1 MKYKAIIFDLD
12 GTLLDTL
19 TDLAEGTNYALRVN
33 GFPERT
39 IDEIRRFVGNG
50 ARKLVER
57 AVPDGQVEA
66 ALEQVRQDFNVYYKV
81 HCKDHTGPY
90 PGIMEMLQSLI
101 KAGYTLGV
109 VSNKPD
115 FAVQELIPDYFP
127 GIFASV
133 SGERQ
138 GVAKKPAP
146 DLIWEAM
153 KNLGAG
159 SSDAIY
165 VGDSEVDLE
174 AAANAGIPCI
184 SVAWGFKGRKF
195 LEEQQA
201 EMIIETPADIF
212 HYLQESQQKLS
223 TSQGRA
229 VATPLFP

>member
-1 MKYKAIIFDLD
+1 MKRYKAIIFDLD

-19 TDLAEGTNYALRVN
+19 ADLAEGTNYALRVN

-50 ARKLVER
+50 ARKLIER
-57 AVPDGQVEA
+57 AVPDGQIEA
-66 ALEQVRQDFNVYYKV
+66 ALEKVRQDFDIYYKV

-90 PGIMEMLQSLI
+90 PGIMEMLQELVQQ
-101 KAGYTLGV
+101 GYSLGV

-115 FAVQELIPDYFP
+115 FAVQDLIPEYFP
-127 GIFASV
+127 DIFSSI

-146 DLIWEAM
+146 DLILEAM
-153 KNLGAG
+153 KNLQAD
-159 SSDAIY
+159 SSNAVY
-165 VGDSEVDLE
+165 VGDSEVDME

-184 SVAWGFKGRKF
+184 SVVWGFKGKKF

-201 EMIIETPADIF
+201 EMIIEKPSEIQK
-212 HYLQESQQKLS
+212 YL
-223 TSQGRA
+223 
-229 VATPLFP
+229 

>member
-1 MKYKAIIFDLD
+1 MKRYKAIIFDLD

-19 TDLAEGTNYALRVN
+19 ADLAEGTNYALRVN

-50 ARKLVER
+50 ARKLIER
-57 AVPDGQVEA
+57 AVPDGQIEA
-66 ALEQVRQDFNVYYKV
+66 ALEKVRQDFDIYYKV

-90 PGIMEMLQSLI
+90 PGIMEMLQELVQQ
-101 KAGYTLGV
+101 GYSLGV

-115 FAVQELIPDYFP
+115 FAVQELIPEYFP

-153 KNLGAG
+153 KNLQAD
-159 SSDAIY
+159 SSNAVY

-174 AAANAGIPCI
+174 AAVNAGIPCI
-184 SVAWGFKGRKF
+184 SVAWGFKGKKF

-201 EMIIETPADIF
+201 EMIIEKPSEIQK
-212 HYLQESQQKLS
+212 YL
-223 TSQGRA
+223 
-229 VATPLFP
+229 

>member
-1 MKYKAIIFDLD
+1 MKRYKAIIFDLD

-39 IDEIRRFVGNG
+39 TDEIRRFVGNG
-50 ARKLVER
+50 ARKLIER
-57 AVPDGQVEA
+57 AVPEGQIEA
-66 ALEQVRQDFNVYYKV
+66 ALEQVRQDFDIYYKV

-90 PGIMEMLQSLI
+90 PGIMEMLQELVQQ
-101 KAGYTLGV
+101 GYSLGV

-115 FAVQELIPDYFP
+115 FAVQELIPEYFP

-146 DLIWEAM
+146 DLILEAM
-153 KNLGAG
+153 KNLQAD
-159 SSDAIY
+159 SSNTVY

-184 SVAWGFKGRKF
+184 SVAWGFKGKKF

-201 EMIIETPADIF
+201 EMIIEKPSEIQK
-212 HYLQESQQKLS
+212 YL
-223 TSQGRA
+223 
-229 VATPLFP
+229 

>member
-1 MKYKAIIFDLD
+1 MKRYKAIIFDLD

-19 TDLAEGTNYALRVN
+19 ADLAEGTNYALRVN

-50 ARKLVER
+50 ARKLIER
-57 AVPDGQVEA
+57 AVPDGQIEA
-66 ALEQVRQDFNVYYKV
+66 ALEKVRQDFDIYYKV

-90 PGIMEMLQSLI
+90 PGIMEMLQELVQQ
-101 KAGYTLGV
+101 GYALGV

-115 FAVQELIPDYFP
+115 FAVQELIPEYFP
-127 GIFASV
+127 DIFASV

-146 DLIWEAM
+146 DLIREAM
-153 KNLGAG
+153 KNLQAD
-159 SSDAIY
+159 SSNAVY

-184 SVAWGFKGRKF
+184 SVAWGFKGRRF
-195 LEEQQA
+195 LEEQHA
-201 EMIIETPADIF
+201 GTIIEVPAEVF
-212 HYLQESQQKLS
+212 AFLQK
-223 TSQGRA
+223 R
-229 VATPLFP
+229 V

>member
-50 ARKLVER
+50 ARKLIER

-66 ALEQVRQDFNVYYKV
+66 ALERVRQDFDVYYKV

-90 PGIMEMLQSLI
+90 PGIMEMLQELI
-101 KAGYTLGV
+101 RKGYMLGV

-115 FAVQELIPDYFP
+115 FAVQELIPEYFP
-127 GIFASV
+127 GVFASI

-153 KNLGAG
+153 KNLQAD
-159 SSDAIY
+159 SSEAIY

-184 SVAWGFKGRKF
+184 SVAWGFKGQKF
-195 LEEQQA
+195 LEEHQA
-201 EMIIETPADIF
+201 EVIIEEPLDILR
-212 HYLQESQQKLS
+212 YL
-223 TSQGRA
+223 
-229 VATPLFP
+229 

>member
-1 MKYKAIIFDLD
+1 MKRYKAIIFDLD

-19 TDLAEGTNYALRVN
+19 ADLAEGTNYALRVN

-50 ARKLVER
+50 ARKLIER
-57 AVPDGQVEA
+57 AVPDGQIEA
-66 ALEQVRQDFNVYYKV
+66 ALEKVRQDFDIDYKV

-90 PGIMEMLQSLI
+90 PGIMEMLQELVQQ
-101 KAGYTLGV
+101 GYSLGV

-115 FAVQELIPDYFP
+115 FAVQELIPEYFP
-127 GIFASV
+127 GIFTSV

-146 DLIWEAM
+146 DLIREAM
-153 KNLGAG
+153 KNLQAD
-159 SSDAIY
+159 SSNAVY

-174 AAANAGIPCI
+174 AAVNAGIPCI
-184 SVAWGFKGRKF
+184 SVAWGFKGKKF

-201 EMIIETPADIF
+201 EMIIEKPSEIQK
-212 HYLQESQQKLS
+212 YL
-223 TSQGRA
+223 
-229 VATPLFP
+229 

>member
-50 ARKLVER
+50 ARKLIER

-66 ALEQVRQDFNVYYKV
+66 ALERVRQDFDVYYKV

-90 PGIMEMLQSLI
+90 PGIMEMLQELVR
-101 KAGYTLGV
+101 KGYMLGV

-115 FAVQELIPDYFP
+115 FAVQELIPEYFP
-127 GIFASV
+127 GIFATI

-138 GVAKKPAP
+138 GVSKKPAP

-153 KNLGAG
+153 KNLQAD
-159 SSDAIY
+159 SSEAIY

-195 LEEQQA
+195 LEEHQA
-201 EMIIETPADIF
+201 GVIIEEPLDILK
-212 HYLQESQQKLS
+212 YL
-223 TSQGRA
+223 RNH
-229 VATPLFP
+229 

>member
-1 MKYKAIIFDLD
+1 MRFKAIIFDLD

-39 IDEIRRFVGNG
+39 IDEVRRFVGNG
-50 ARKLVER
+50 ARKLIER
-57 AVPDGQVEA
+57 AVPEGQVET
-66 ALEQVRQDFNVYYKV
+66 ALEKVRQDFDVYYKI

-90 PGIMEMLQSLI
+90 PGIMEMLRELVQQ
-101 KAGYTLGV
+101 GYALGV

-115 FAVQELIPDYFP
+115 FAVQELIPGYFP
-127 GIFASV
+127 GIFDSV
-133 SGERQ
+133 SGERK

-153 KNLGAG
+153 KNLQAD
-159 SSDAIY
+159 SPEAIY

-174 AAANAGIPCI
+174 AAANAGISCI

-195 LEEQQA
+195 LEEQGA
-201 EMIIETPADIF
+201 EVIIETPSEIF
-212 HYLQESQQKLS
+212 NY
-223 TSQGRA
+223 
-229 VATPLFP
+229 V

>member
-57 AVPDGQVEA
+57 AVPDGLVEA

-90 PGIMEMLQSLI
+90 PGIMEMLQSLV

-115 FAVQELIPDYFP
+115 FAVQELIPEYFP
-127 GIFASV
+127 GIFAS
-133 SGERQ
+133 
-138 GVAKKPAP
+138 
-146 DLIWEAM
+146 IWEAM
-153 KNLGAG
+153 KNLRAD

-174 AAANAGIPCI
+174 ASANAGIPCI

-201 EMIIETPADIF
+201 EMIIETPAEIF
-212 HYLQESQQKLS
+212 HYL
-223 TSQGRA
+223 
-229 VATPLFP
+229 

>member
-1 MKYKAIIFDLD
+1 MKRYKAIIFDLD

-39 IDEIRRFVGNG
+39 LDEIRRFVGNG
-50 ARKLVER
+50 ARKLIER
-57 AVPDGQVEA
+57 AVPDGQIEA
-66 ALEQVRQDFNVYYKV
+66 ALEKVRQDFNVYYKI

-90 PGIMEMLQSLI
+90 PGIMEMLQELVQQ
-101 KAGYTLGV
+101 GYSLGV

-115 FAVQELIPDYFP
+115 FAVQDLIPEYFP
-127 GIFASV
+127 DIFSSI

-146 DLIWEAM
+146 DLILEAM
-153 KNLGAG
+153 KNLQAD
-159 SSDAIY
+159 SSNAVY
-165 VGDSEVDLE
+165 VGDSEVDME

-184 SVAWGFKGRKF
+184 SVVWGFKGKKF

-201 EMIIETPADIF
+201 EMIIEKPSEIQK
-212 HYLQESQQKLS
+212 YL
-223 TSQGRA
+223 
-229 VATPLFP
+229 

>member
-1 MKYKAIIFDLD
+1 MKRYKAIIFDLD

-19 TDLAEGTNYALRVN
+19 ADLAEGTNYALRVN

-39 IDEIRRFVGNG
+39 LDEIRRFVGNG
-50 ARKLVER
+50 ARRLIER
-57 AVPDGQVEA
+57 AVPDGQMEA
-66 ALEQVRQDFNVYYKV
+66 ALEKVRQDFNVYYKI

-90 PGIMEMLQSLI
+90 PGIMEMLQELVQQ
-101 KAGYTLGV
+101 GYSLGV

-115 FAVQELIPDYFP
+115 FAVQELIPEYFP

-133 SGERQ
+133 SGDRQ

-153 KNLGAG
+153 KNLQAD
-159 SSDAIY
+159 SSNAVY

-184 SVAWGFKGRKF
+184 SVAWGFKGRRF
-195 LEEQQA
+195 LEEQHA
-201 EMIIETPADIF
+201 GTIIEVPAEVF
-212 HYLQESQQKLS
+212 AFLQK
-223 TSQGRA
+223 R
-229 VATPLFP
+229 V

>member
-1 MKYKAIIFDLD
+1 MKRYKAIIFDLD

-19 TDLAEGTNYALRVN
+19 ADLAEGTNYALRVN

-39 IDEIRRFVGNG
+39 LDEIRRFVGNG
-50 ARKLVER
+50 ARKLIER
-57 AVPDGQVEA
+57 AVPEGQMEA
-66 ALEQVRQDFNVYYKV
+66 ALEQVRKDFDIYYKV

-90 PGIMEMLQSLI
+90 PGIMEMLQELVQQ
-101 KAGYTLGV
+101 GYALGV

-115 FAVQELIPDYFP
+115 FAVQELIPGYFP

-133 SGERQ
+133 SGERR

-146 DLIWEAM
+146 DLIREAM
-153 KNLGAG
+153 KNLQAD
-159 SSDAIY
+159 SSNAVY

-201 EMIIETPADIF
+201 EMIIEAPAEIQK
-212 HYLQESQQKLS
+212 YL
-223 TSQGRA
+223 
-229 VATPLFP
+229 

>member
-1 MKYKAIIFDLD
+1 MKRYKAIIFDLD

-19 TDLAEGTNYALRVN
+19 ADLAEGTNYALRVN

-39 IDEIRRFVGNG
+39 LDEIRRFVGNG
-50 ARKLVER
+50 ARRLIER

-66 ALEQVRQDFNVYYKV
+66 ALEQVRQDFDIYYKM
-81 HCKDHTGPY
+81 HCKDHTCPY
-90 PGIMEMLQSLI
+90 PGIMEMLQELVQQ
-101 KAGYTLGV
+101 GYALGV

-115 FAVQELIPDYFP
+115 FAVQELIPGYFP

-133 SGERQ
+133 SGERR

-153 KNLGAG
+153 KNLQADR
-159 SSDAIY
+159 SNAIY

-201 EMIIETPADIF
+201 EMIIETPAEIQK
-212 HYLQESQQKLS
+212 YL
-223 TSQGRA
+223 
-229 VATPLFP
+229 

>member
-1 MKYKAIIFDLD
+1 MRRYKAIIFDLD

-39 IDEIRRFVGNG
+39 TDEIRRFVGNG
-50 ARKLVER
+50 ARKLIER
-57 AVPDGQVEA
+57 AVPEGQIEA
-66 ALEQVRQDFNVYYKV
+66 ALEQVRQDFDIYYKV

-90 PGIMEMLQSLI
+90 PGIMEMLQELVQQGYSLC
-101 KAGYTLGV
+101 V

-115 FAVQELIPDYFP
+115 FAVQELIPEYFP
-127 GIFASV
+127 GIFTSV

-146 DLIWEAM
+146 DLIREAM
-153 KNLGAG
+153 KNLQAD
-159 SSDAIY
+159 SSNAVY

-174 AAANAGIPCI
+174 AAVNAGIPCI
-184 SVAWGFKGRKF
+184 SVAWGFKGKKF

-201 EMIIETPADIF
+201 EMIIEKPSEIQK
-212 HYLQESQQKLS
+212 YL
-223 TSQGRA
+223 
-229 VATPLFP
+229 

>member
-1 MKYKAIIFDLD
+1 MKRYKAIIFDLD

-19 TDLAEGTNYALRVN
+19 ADLAEGTNYALRVN

-50 ARKLVER
+50 ARKLIER
-57 AVPDGQVEA
+57 AVPEGQIEA
-66 ALEQVRQDFNVYYKV
+66 ALEQVRQDFDIYYKV

-90 PGIMEMLQSLI
+90 PGIMEMLQELVQQ
-101 KAGYTLGV
+101 GYSLGV

-115 FAVQELIPDYFP
+115 FAVQELIPEYFP

-153 KNLGAG
+153 KNLQAD
-159 SSDAIY
+159 SSNAVY

-184 SVAWGFKGRKF
+184 SVAWGFKGRRF
-195 LEEQQA
+195 LEEQHA
-201 EMIIETPADIF
+201 GTIIEVPAEVF
-212 HYLQESQQKLS
+212 AFLKK
-223 TSQGRA
+223 R
-229 VATPLFP
+229 V

>member
-1 MKYKAIIFDLD
+1 MKRYKAIIFDLD

-50 ARKLVER
+50 ARKLIER
-57 AVPDGQVEA
+57 AVPDGQIEA
-66 ALEQVRQDFNVYYKV
+66 ALEKVRQDFDIYYKV

-90 PGIMEMLQSLI
+90 PGIMEMLQELVQQ
-101 KAGYTLGV
+101 GYSLGV

-115 FAVQELIPDYFP
+115 FAVQELIPEYFP

-153 KNLGAG
+153 KNLQAD
-159 SSDAIY
+159 SSNAVY

-184 SVAWGFKGRKF
+184 SVAWGFKGRRF
-195 LEEQQA
+195 LEEQHA
-201 EMIIETPADIF
+201 GTIIEVPAEVF
-212 HYLQESQQKLS
+212 AFLKK
-223 TSQGRA
+223 R
-229 VATPLFP
+229 V

>member
-1 MKYKAIIFDLD
+1 MKRYKAIIFDLD

-19 TDLAEGTNYALRVN
+19 ADLAEGTNYALRVN

-39 IDEIRRFVGNG
+39 IDEIRQFVGNG
-50 ARKLVER
+50 ARKLIER
-57 AVPDGQVEA
+57 AVPDGQIEA
-66 ALEQVRQDFNVYYKV
+66 ALEKVRQDFDIYYKV

-90 PGIMEMLQSLI
+90 PGIMEMLQELVQQ
-101 KAGYTLGV
+101 GYSLGV

-115 FAVQELIPDYFP
+115 FAVQELIPEYFP

-153 KNLGAG
+153 KNLQAD
-159 SSDAIY
+159 SSNAVY

-184 SVAWGFKGRKF
+184 SVAWGFKGRRF
-195 LEEQQA
+195 LEEQHA
-201 EMIIETPADIF
+201 GTIIEVPAEVF
-212 HYLQESQQKLS
+212 AFLQK
-223 TSQGRA
+223 R
-229 VATPLFP
+229 V

>member
-1 MKYKAIIFDLD
+1 MKRYKAIIFDLD

-19 TDLAEGTNYALRVN
+19 ADLAEGTNYALRVN

-50 ARKLVER
+50 ARKLIER
-57 AVPDGQVEA
+57 AVPDGQIEA
-66 ALEQVRQDFNVYYKV
+66 ALEKVRQDFDIYYKV

-90 PGIMEMLQSLI
+90 PGIMEMLQELVQQ
-101 KAGYTLGV
+101 GYSLGV

-115 FAVQELIPDYFP
+115 FAVQELIPEYFP

-153 KNLGAG
+153 KNLQAD
-159 SSDAIY
+159 SSNAVY

-184 SVAWGFKGRKF
+184 SVAWGFKGRRF
-195 LEEQQA
+195 LEEQHA
-201 EMIIETPADIF
+201 GTIIEVPAEVF
-212 HYLQESQQKLS
+212 AFLKK
-223 TSQGRA
+223 R
-229 VATPLFP
+229 V

>member
-1 MKYKAIIFDLD
+1 MKRYKAIIFDLD

-19 TDLAEGTNYALRVN
+19 ADLAEGTNYALRVN

-50 ARKLVER
+50 ARKLIER
-57 AVPDGQVEA
+57 AVPDGQIEA
-66 ALEQVRQDFNVYYKV
+66 ALEKVRQDFDIYYKV

-90 PGIMEMLQSLI
+90 PGIMEMLQELVQQ
-101 KAGYTLGV
+101 GYSLGV

-115 FAVQELIPDYFP
+115 FAVQELIPEYFP

-146 DLIWEAM
+146 DLILEAM
-153 KNLGAG
+153 KNLQAD
-159 SSDAIY
+159 SSNAVY
-165 VGDSEVDLE
+165 VGDSEVDME

-184 SVAWGFKGRKF
+184 SVAWGFKGKKF

-201 EMIIETPADIF
+201 EMIIEKPSEIQK
-212 HYLQESQQKLS
+212 YL
-223 TSQGRA
+223 
-229 VATPLFP
+229 